1 MGRHIH
7 SPPRVTKPRLGEYPS
22 WWAKF
27 VGIRCPNCGRPQSP
41 TRMDATNPQRRSNRT
56 DFHMCGGCG
65 RLLYLTGERRL
76 RRFYLLHVPVFLVV
90 VNAVFSVLVNFES
103 LSYYHEAR
111 GHNEPNFLGFPIIC
125 VALFVSVSAL
135 LRFEIVGVA
144 TSNEI
149 EKLDAQGDQTN

>member
-1 MGRHIH
+1 MARHIH
-7 SPPRVTKPRLGEYPS
+7 KPPRVTKPRLGEYPS
-22 WWAKF
+22 RWAKF

-41 TRMDATNPQRRSNRT
+41 NRMTATNPWRGSNRT

-65 RLLYLTGERRL
+65 CFLYMTGQRRL
-76 RRFYLLHVPVFLVV
+76 RRFYLLHLPVFLVV
-90 VNAVFSVLVNFES
+90 TSAAFSILVNFES

-111 GHNEPNFLGFPIIC
+111 GSNEPNFLGFLIIC

-135 LRFEIVGVA
+135 WRFERVGVA